1 MLSLPCKQNSRLVIF
16 KFILLIGAVV
26 VLLLIYCSGSL
37 DNDCVRGGWTRSNNL
52 NLSHFMKVAGVK
64 LQPDLDTLQSTLI
77 FVSSSASNL
86 HQRRDIRRSWSATA
100 SLWNMSVIFHV
111 GSSSDDAD
119 DVLDDLLIQEHE
131 SHGDILQNNLY
142 DTYENL
148 TCKTH
153 FC

>member
-1 MLSLPCKQNSRLVIF
+1 
-16 KFILLIGAVV
+16 
-26 VLLLIYCSGSL
+26 
-37 DNDCVRGGWTRSNNL
+37 
-52 NLSHFMKVAGVK
+52 MKAAGVK

-119 DVLDDLLIQEHE
+119 DVLDELLIQEHE